1 MATPDADLQ
10 AIRTVQAALS
20 PDGMISPAAVELID
34 KFVAVSDSRV
44 RTAHLD
50 LARIYTNDFAAG
62 K

>member
-1 MATPDADLQ
+1 
-10 AIRTVQAALS
+10 
-20 PDGMISPAAVELID
+20 VELID